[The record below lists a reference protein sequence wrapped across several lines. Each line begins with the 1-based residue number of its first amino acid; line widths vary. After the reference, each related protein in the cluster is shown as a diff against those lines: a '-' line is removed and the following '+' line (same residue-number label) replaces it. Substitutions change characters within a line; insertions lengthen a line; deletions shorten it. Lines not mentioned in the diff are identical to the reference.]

1 MNQIAER
8 AKEIEADGVIIS
20 SEGWMATYDENQ
32 LHLRSADR
40 EDRFESLCIE
50 AASADGRLKTIVRLF
65 DRDENGYPVFH
76 EEEAIVYLPA
86 SLEPL
91 RKAWNLERWR
101 IVET

>member
-32 LHLRSADR
+32 LHLRAADR

-65 DRDENGYPVFH
+65 DRDENDYPVFH
-76 EEEAIVYLPA
+76 EEEAIVDLPA